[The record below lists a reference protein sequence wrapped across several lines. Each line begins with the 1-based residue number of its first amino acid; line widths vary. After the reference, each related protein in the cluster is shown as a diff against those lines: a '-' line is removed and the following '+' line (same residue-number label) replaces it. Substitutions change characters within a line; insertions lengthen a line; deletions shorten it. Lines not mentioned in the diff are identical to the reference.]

1 MEREAHMG
9 LDIRLPIGMLFT
21 IFGIMLIVFGVF
33 SNPSLNARSLG
44 ININL
49 IWGVVLLAF
58 GAVMLFLG
66 GRSMFVRRPA
76 GPVNPP
82 GEKRQQ

>member
-1 MEREAHMG
+1 MG
-9 LDIRLPIGMLFT
+9 LDIRLPVGMLFT

-33 SNPSLNARSLG
+33 SNPSLYAQSLG

-49 IWGVVLLAF
+49 LWGIVLLVF

-66 GRSMFVRRPA
+66 GRAMFFGPRPA
-76 GPVNPP
+76 AGTPNAE
-82 GEKRQQ
+82 GREARH

>member
-1 MEREAHMG
+1 M
-9 LDIRLPIGMLFT
+9 IFT

-33 SNPSLNARSLG
+33 SNPALYAQSLG

-49 IWGVVLLAF
+49 VWGFVLLVF

-66 GRSMFVRRPA
+66 ARSMFGPRPA
-76 GPVNPP
+76 GAANPQGREP
-82 GEKRQQ
+82 RH